1 MLRRRL
7 CGGGGCSRIGIVALA
22 LLAVGGLTGA
32 GQAPS
37 SPVGQTPAP
46 SATQAPMTKEQAK
59 ELFRSVDEILNFV
72 STDTKLPIE
81 HSVKRKL
88 ISRDEVNRYLRD
100 KFDEDE
106 GAKRMERSEIV
117 LKKFGLLDRDFHLR
131 PFLLSLLTEQIAG
144 FYDNKTKTV
153 NLLDWIQPDEQKP
166 VLAHELTHALQDQ
179 KVGLTKWSD
188 VSLNGTSRNVQEDNR
203 HLQVDEAETARD
215 AVAEGQ
221 AMAVFVDYTLRSTGK
236 TIADAPDLA
245 DRLKDQ
251 VADTSGSPVMA
262 RAPLM
267 LQESLLFPYSEGL
280 SFEQDILVK
289 AGKEAAFAGVLANPP
304 SSSFEIMHPDA
315 YMAHAPVPVLRL
327 PDIHPL
333 IDAEYVPYDLGV
345 MGELDVRM
353 LAELFGGREI
363 ATALAPA
370 WDGGLY
376 YAAQRKSAVTAAE
389 KESTASISLLYYSR
403 WKNADSARSFMRIYA
418 NQIPRKY
425 SGVVRRSKDE
435 ADEEE
440 QVYSTNEG
448 DVLISRSGTKVFIG
462 EGFNLAL
469 SRKLRDSIASVQTV
483 GPMHL
488 AVLPRHEPSLAMAR
502 LLESFGAMNA
512 GSLQRY
518 TSTGATLPSDIVR

>member
-7 CGGGGCSRIGIVALA
+7 CGGGGCSRIGIVALL
-22 LLAVGGLTGA
+22 LLAWGGWTGV
-32 GQAPS
+32 GQAAS
-37 SPVGQTPAP
+37 SPAGQTPAP
-46 SATQAPMTKEQAK
+46 SATQVPMTKEQAK

-144 FYDNKTKTV
+144 FYDNKRKTV

-166 VLAHELTHALQDQ
+166 GLAHELTHALQDQ

-188 VSLNGTSRNVQEDNR
+188 VGLNGTSHNVQEDNR

-221 AMAVFVDYTLRSTGK
+221 AMAVFVDYGLRSTGK
-236 TIADAPDLA
+236 TIADAPGLA

-251 VADTSGSPVMA
+251 VADTSGSPIMA

-280 SFEQDILVK
+280 SFEQAILVK

-333 IDAEYVPYDLGV
+333 IDAEYTPYDIGV

-376 YAAQRKSAVTAAE
+376 YAAQRKSAVTAVE

-403 WKNADSARSFMRIYA
+403 WKNADSARTFLRIYSA
-418 NQIPRKY
+418 QIPRKY

-435 ADEEE
+435 LDDTEL
-440 QVYSTNEG
+440 VYSTNEG
-448 DVLISRSGTKVFIG
+448 DVLISRVGDGVFIG

-469 SRKLRDSIASVQTV
+469 ARKLRDTIVSMQPE
-483 GPMHL
+483 GPMQQAAISMSEPAFSMSHL
-488 AVLPRHEPSLAMAR
+488 LA
-502 LLESFGAMNA
+502 SFGAV
-512 GSLQRY
+512 SESTLQRY
-518 TSTGATLPSDIVR
+518 TFRGAK

>member
-1 MLRRRL
+1 MLRQRL
-7 CGGGGCSRIGIVALA
+7 CGGGGCLRVGIVALV
-22 LLAVGGLTGA
+22 LLTVGGIAGAEQTSSTPA
-32 GQAPS
+32 GQAP
-37 SPVGQTPAP
+37 AA

-59 ELFRSVDEILNFV
+59 ELLRSVDEILNFV

-88 ISRDEVNRYLRD
+88 ISRDEVNRYLRE

-106 GAKRMERSEIV
+106 GAKRMERSEVV

-144 FYDNKTKTV
+144 FYDNKSKTV

-188 VSLNGTSRNVQEDNR
+188 VGLNGTSHNVQEDNR

-221 AMAVFVDYTLRSTGK
+221 AMAVFVDYGLRSTGK
-236 TIADAPDLA
+236 TIADAPGLA

-251 VADTSGSPVMA
+251 VADTSGSPIMA

-280 SFEQDILVK
+280 SFEQAILVK

-333 IDAEYVPYDLGV
+333 IDAEYTPYDIGV

-353 LAELFGGREI
+353 LTELFGGREI

-370 WDGGLY
+370 WDGGVY
-376 YAAQRKSAVTAAE
+376 YAAQRKSAITAEE

-403 WKNADSARSFMRIYA
+403 WKNSDSARSFMRIYA

-435 ADEEE
+435 ADDE

-448 DVLISRSGTKVFIG
+448 DVLISRSGSQVFIG
-462 EGFNLAL
+462 EGFDLAL
-469 SRKLRDSIASVQTV
+469 SRKLRDSIASVQGD
-483 GPMHL
+483 GPMRL
-488 AVLPRHEPSLAMAR
+488 AVLPQHEPSLAMAR
-502 LLESFGAMNA
+502 LLASFGTTSS
-512 GSLQRY
+512 GGLQRY
-518 TSTGATLPSDIVR
+518 TSTGAILQSDGVR